1 MQPLL
6 ALSRAIDRLTDIVG
20 KSVMWLILVAVLV
33 SAGNAVIRKTFN
45 YSSNA
50 WLELQWYLFGA
61 VFMLAAAYTLKQ
73 NEHVRIDVFYGTRSR
88 RTQHWIDLFGHVVFL
103 LPFVV
108 LMTWLLVP
116 YFLQAYR
123 SGEMS
128 SNSGGLIIWP
138 ARALMLAGFVLLLLQ
153 ALSEIVKKI
162 GVIAGLIDDPHPF
175 MTAQQQAELEAA
187 DLAAEVAKST
197 GGTRT

>member
-6 ALSRAIDRLTDIVG
+6 ALARAIDRLNDIVG
-20 KSVMWLILVAVLV
+20 KSVMWMILVAVIV
-33 SAGNAVIRKTFN
+33 SATNAVVRKVFN

-61 VFMLAAAYTLKQ
+61 VFMLAAAYTLKN

-88 RTQHWIDLFGHVVFL
+88 QTQHWIDLFGHIFFL
-103 LPFVV
+103 LPVAV

-116 YFLQAYR
+116 YFLQAWF
-123 SGEMS
+123 SGEVS

-153 ALSEIVKKI
+153 AAAEIIKKI
-162 GVIAGLIDDPHPF
+162 AVIAGLIEDPHPF
-175 MTAQQQAELEAA
+175 ITAQQQAELEAA
-187 DLAAEVAKST
+187 EIAAEVAKST
-197 GGTRT
+197 GGART

>member
-1 MQPLL
+1 MQFLL
-6 ALSRAIDRLTDIVG
+6 ALSRFIDKISETVG

-33 SAGNAVIRKTFN
+33 SAANAVVRKVFN

-61 VFMLAAAYTLKQ
+61 AFMLAAANTLKQ

-88 RTQHWIDLFGHVVFL
+88 QSQHWIDLFGHVVFL
-103 LPFVV
+103 LPFAA

-116 YFLQAYR
+116 YFLQSWF
-123 SGEMS
+123 SGEVS

-138 ARALMLAGFVLLLLQ
+138 ARLLMAAGFVLLLLQ
-153 ALSEIVKKI
+153 ALAEIVKKTA
-162 GVIAGLIDDPHPF
+162 VIQGLIEDPHPF
-175 MTAQQQAELEAA
+175 ITAAQQAELEAA
-187 DLAAEVAKST
+187 EIAAEVAKST
-197 GGTRT
+197 GGSR